1 MNLRQMEVF
10 HAIMRSGSV
19 TAAARLLNVTQPAVS
34 TVLRHCETQLRV
46 KLFDRIGGRLHPTPE
61 AHAIYPDI
69 ANIFQRVDTVT
80 RITQDLVG
88 GRLGQ
93 ITVAATFAAANG
105 PLAAAVAEFVQ
116 KRPAVK
122 VAIHALPSVQVIDR
136 VARREADFGLC
147 FAPARD
153 PAIEAELLRETDI
166 ACIMPRSHPLS
177 RLETVPIEALAG
189 QDIITYAPHTAIG
202 KPVEEAFLAAGVEL
216 NRRIQVNYSMT
227 AFILAAKGAGIA
239 LVEPMLL
246 GSASMPALV
255 ARPIR
260 PAIQVRTML
269 IHAIGRPPTKT
280 SAKLVE
286 LIRAHM
292 DRTDAL
298 RHRCLFRRAADPI
311 S

>member
-1 MNLRQMEVF
+1 VHQ
-10 HAIMRSGSV
+10 RS
-19 TAAARLLNVTQPAVS
+19 
-34 TVLRHCETQLRV
+34 
-46 KLFDRIGGRLHPTPE
+46 
-61 AHAIYPDI
+61 
-69 ANIFQRVDTVT
+69 
-80 RITQDLVG
+80 
-88 GRLGQ
+88 
-93 ITVAATFAAANG
+93 
-105 PLAAAVAEFVQ
+105 
-116 KRPAVK
+116 
-122 VAIHALPSVQVIDR
+122 
-136 VARREADFGLC
+136 
-147 FAPARD
+147 
-153 PAIEAELLRETDI
+153 
-166 ACIMPRSHPLS
+166 
-177 RLETVPIEALAG
+177 
-189 QDIITYAPHTAIG
+189 YAPHTAIG

-227 AFILAAKGAGIA
+227 AFILAAQGAGIA

-280 SAKLVE
+280 STRLVE

-298 RHRCLFRRAADPI
+298 GAAPRPAADPI